1 MATFL
6 TYNFAK
12 PSSLQAI
19 AVLRQAYRCGRP
31 SRVWDINQ
39 ARYASFQC
47 GQHANQQYLPY
58 CGPFQLD
65 ALPNRMVASPRRSY
79 STQNSPVDQSQAK
92 SEQNKPEEPKK
103 KGFFATAKSTV
114 KDVLI
119 PGCKE
124 LWYDF
129 KSSRAN
135 KKKLKA
141 NNNDYT
147 TLTRAEYYK
156 IIQVTNAIAFTG
168 TPKNIHSTILIQIQ
182 TIVNDILHVHAWL
195 YSYHKLQSNMIC
207 RPTLFPLPLY

>member
-12 PSSLQAI
+12 SSPMEVI
-19 AVLRQAYRCGRP
+19 TVLRQAYRCSRP
-31 SRVWDINQ
+31 YRVWNINQ
-39 ARYASFQC
+39 ARYATFKC
-47 GQHANQQYLPY
+47 GQQHSKQEYSPY
-58 CGPFQLD
+58 CSPFQLD
-65 ALPNRMVASPRRSY
+65 AFPNRILASPMRSY
-79 STQNSPVDQSQAK
+79 STQNNPVDENKAK
-92 SEQNKPEEPKK
+92 SEQNQPEQPKK

-141 NNNDYT
+141 NNYDYT

-156 IIQVTNAIAFTG
+156 IIQVTKDSFIG
-168 TPKNIHSTILIQIQ
+168 TLNISIQ
-182 TIVNDILHVHAWL
+182 
-195 YSYHKLQSNMIC
+195 YSDRYELGAVLD
-207 RPTLFPLPLY
+207 T